1 MNYNPEKNHRRS
13 IRLKGYG
20 YSQPGVYSVTICSWN
35 RECLFGD
42 IVDGEMRLNEYGV
55 VVEKFINKISD
66 RFNHTELDC
75 SIIMP
80 NHVHVIIMVAGN
92 VGAIHELPLR
102 HEHALEYRKQRRIM
116 LLSKIIGWFKMN
128 SSKQINHIRNYP
140 VCLSGNVIIT
150 NA

>member
-1 MNYNPEKNHRRS
+1 M
-13 IRLKGYG
+13 
-20 YSQPGVYSVTICSWN
+20 
-35 RECLFGD
+35 FGD
-42 IVDGEMRLNEYGV
+42 IVDGEMRLNECGV
-55 VVEKFINKISD
+55 VVKKIINIISD
-66 RFNHTELDC
+66 RFHNTELDC

-80 NHVHVIIMVAGN
+80 NHVHAIIVIAGH

-116 LLSKIIGWFKMN
+116 LLPKIIGWFKMN
-128 SSKQINHIRNYP
+128 SSKQINHIRNHP